1 MASSSPCRCP
11 LLGRVRLWVLA
22 WLAGVVVAAWAPRA
36 GAAQTTLFK
45 LTQSKSTRCRLP
57 FTLQRNLIVVPVML
71 NGRGPYYFML
81 DTGVGTS
88 LITDP
93 GLRDSLDLRL
103 GQRFL
108 VAGVGEEAPLVAF
121 QTDSVRVQLG
131 DKASSPSISFLLLS
145 DDVFDLSSYVGQPI
159 HGILG
164 ADVFRSFVVEVDA
177 EEQVLILHDPTR
189 FRAPRGRR
197 WTHLPLDIEGD
208 KSYINTEVALND
220 SVRMPLKLI
229 LDTGAGHAL
238 SIETS
243 SDARLTLPPK
253 RLRTHLGRGLSGDVH
268 GYLGR
273 VQGLQLG
280 RYYVN
285 SLITSF
291 PDDKAVQAKVNVPR
305 NGNVGFELLKR
316 FNVII
321 DYPHNKLWLK
331 PNGLYRDPFEHD
343 MCGLELLATGP
354 QYRRYVVQR
363 VEPGSPADNANIKPR
378 DEILSLNLAPAE
390 SFSLT
395 QLSRLLHSADG
406 RELILFLRRP
416 DGEIYVARITLKR
429 QI

>member
-1 MASSSPCRCP
+1 MVG
-11 LLGRVRLWVLA
+11 L
-22 WLAGVVVAAWAPRA
+22 VVGAWAPRA
-36 GAAQTTLFK
+36 GVAQTVPFRLAH
-45 LTQSKSTRCRLP
+45 SKSPKYRMP
-57 FTLQRNLIVVPVML
+57 FMLQRNLIVVPVML

-93 GLRDSLDLRL
+93 RLRDSLGLRL

-131 DKASSPSISFLLLS
+131 DKASSPSITFLLLS
-145 DDVFDLSSYVGQPI
+145 DDIFDLSSYVGQPI

-177 EEQVLILHDPTR
+177 EDQMLILYDPAR
-189 FRAPRGRR
+189 FQAPRGRR
-197 WTHLPLDIEGD
+197 WTYLPLDIEGD

-220 SVRMPLKLI
+220 SVRIPLKLI

-238 SIETS
+238 SIETG

-273 VQGLQLG
+273 VRGMRLG
-280 RYYVN
+280 RYYLT

-291 PDDKAVQAKVNVPR
+291 PDDQAVRAKVEVPR

-331 PNGLYRDPFEHD
+331 PNALYRDPFEHD

-363 VEPGSPADNANIKPR
+363 VEPGSPADKAKIKPR

-406 RELILFLRRP
+406 RELMLFLRRP

>member
-1 MASSSPCRCP
+1 M
-11 LLGRVRLWVLA
+11 RLWVLA
-22 WLAGVVVAAWAPRA
+22 FAVGLAMGAGAPRA
-36 GAAQTTLFK
+36 GLAQSVLYK
-45 LTQSKSTRCRLP
+45 LAHSKSAKSRLP
-57 FTLQRNLIVVPVML
+57 FTLQRNLIVVPVTL

-93 GLRDSLDLRL
+93 GLRDSLGLRL

-131 DKASSPSISFLLLS
+131 DKASSPCISFLLLS
-145 DDVFDLSSYVGQPI
+145 DDIFDLSSYVGQPI

-177 EEQVLILHDPTR
+177 EEQILMLHDPIR

-197 WTHLPLDIEGD
+197 WAHLPLDIEGD
-208 KSYINTEVALND
+208 KSYIHTEVALND

-243 SDARLTLPPK
+243 SDARLTLPPE

-273 VQGLQLG
+273 VQGMRLG
-280 RYYVN
+280 RYYVR

-291 PDDKAVQAKVNVPR
+291 PDDKAVQAKVQVPR
-305 NGNVGFELLKR
+305 NGNIGFELLKR
-316 FNVII
+316 FNVVI

-331 PNGLYRDPFEHD
+331 PNALYRDPFEHD

-363 VEPGSPADNANIKPR
+363 VEPGSPADRAKIKPR

-416 DGEIYVARITLKR
+416 DGEIYPARIVLKR